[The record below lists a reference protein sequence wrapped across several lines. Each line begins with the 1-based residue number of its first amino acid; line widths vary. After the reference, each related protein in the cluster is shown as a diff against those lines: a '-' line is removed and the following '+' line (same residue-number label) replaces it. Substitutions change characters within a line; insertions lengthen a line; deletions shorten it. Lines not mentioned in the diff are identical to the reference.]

1 MCLTG
6 KAGVGQHKQSRCEAT
21 RQHRPILTGVDGDDT
36 TNTQHISRCEANP
49 SVSVFGWWVL
59 CVCQRC
65 NVMTTILSLQEKS
78 RCEATRRVNMAVGLV
93 THTSNAGV
101 RCEATW
107 QSMAQPRIMISVN
120 YVCGEVTKT

>member
-1 MCLTG
+1 MTQPRPGHKHKQSRCEAAVCLTG

-36 TNTQHISRCEANP
+36 TTQHISRCEANP

-78 RCEATRRVNMAVGLV
+78 RCEATRRGNMAVGLV
-93 THTSNAGV
+93 THTSTAGV
-101 RCEATW
+101 RQQHGST
-107 QSMAQPRIMISVN
+107 V
-120 YVCGEVTKT
+120 